1 MRRARAVCTSNKE
14 LVAEHG
20 VELREVAR
28 EHSVNYLFEASCG
41 GGIPIIRVLNT
52 SLTAEEI
59 EEVTGILNGT
69 TNYILTSMADEGKEF
84 DDALKEAQKMGYA
97 ELHPEADI
105 EGWDACRKI
114 AILSS
119 LAYGN
124 HISYKDVPTEGITHV
139 DKTDIE
145 YAKALGCRIK
155 LLATSRR
162 DENGTWALVAPMMI
176 GKENPLTAVDGVM
189 NAVMVKGNA
198 VGTTM
203 YYGSGAGSLPT
214 ASAVCGD
221 VIDCVKH
228 RRTTIRTDYSAEP
241 LMLIPVDEVTRPFF
255 VRMRGGQ
262 GSGRPLRTGDPILQ
276 LDASSGDEDRLI
288 PHGDDA
294 REGVQGAAA
303 GRIRRHQLVQTRQ
316 ERGGGRGMK
325 YVLVLGD
332 GMADEPVEAL
342 GGLTPLAYAK
352 TPEMDDLA
360 SKGEI
365 GIVHTIP
372 EGMKP
377 GSDTAN
383 LSVLGYD
390 AKRFYSGRSP
400 LEALSIGVPMKDTD
414 ISYRV
419 NIVTLDEAE
428 PFEKKT
434 ILDHSS
440 SEISTEDSTVLLKA
454 VLERGTRER
463 RWSCHSPMTTWAR

>member
-1 MRRARAVCTSNKE
+1 MAKIAIMGYGTVGAGVFKTLTMNREAIARRTGEEIEIKYVLDLREFPGDPAEEVLTHEFTDILNDPEVSVVVETMGGLKPAYMFTKELLAAGKNVCTSNKE

-84 DDALKEAQKMGYA
+84 ATALKEAQEKGYA
-97 ELHPEADI
+97 ELHPEADV

-119 LAYGN
+119 LGYGR

-162 DENGTWALVAPMMI
+162 DDNGTWALVAPMMI
-176 GKENPLTAVDGVM
+176 GRENPLTAVDGVM

-214 ASAVCGD
+214 ASAVVGD
-221 VIDCVKH
+221 IIDCVKH

-255 VRMRGGQ
+255 VRMRG
-262 GSGRPLRTGDPILQ
+262 
-276 LDASSGDEDRLI
+276 DE
-288 PHGDDA
+288 
-294 REGVQGAAA
+294 GAARA
-303 GRIRRHQLVQTRQ
+303 
-316 ERGGGRGMK
+316 
-325 YVLVLGD
+325 
-332 GMADEPVEAL
+332 AF
-342 GGLTPLAYAK
+342 
-352 TPEMDDLA
+352 
-360 SKGEI
+360 GEI
-365 GIVHTIP
+365 SSVTRLPGKEDELGFLTAMMP
-372 EGMKP
+372 EKEF
-377 GSDTAN
+377 
-383 LSVLGYD
+383 
-390 AKRFYSGRSP
+390 K
-400 LEALSIGVPMKDTD
+400 ALLAGTD
-414 ISYRV
+414 QVISWYRRGK
-419 NIVTLDEAE
+419 NEEAE
-428 PFEKKT
+428 E
-434 ILDHSS
+434 
-440 SEISTEDSTVLLKA
+440 A
-454 VLERGTRER
+454 
-463 RWSCHSPMTTWAR
+463 